1 MGRRRKKVVR
11 VVRRGLPEYFLCPRC
26 GKNTVKISTDK
37 KREVTFVVC
46 GTCGLKNVSHLY
58 SHMEPVD
65 IYCTFVDQFYAQSR
79 TVEVALNGAS

>member
-11 VVRRGLPEYFLCPRC
+11 VVRRTLPEYFLCPRC

-46 GTCGLKNVSHLY
+46 GTCGLRCEYPLSRP
-58 SHMEPVD
+58 MEPVD
-65 IYCTFVDQFYAQSR
+65 IYCTFVDRFYAKP
-79 TVEVALNGAS
+79 